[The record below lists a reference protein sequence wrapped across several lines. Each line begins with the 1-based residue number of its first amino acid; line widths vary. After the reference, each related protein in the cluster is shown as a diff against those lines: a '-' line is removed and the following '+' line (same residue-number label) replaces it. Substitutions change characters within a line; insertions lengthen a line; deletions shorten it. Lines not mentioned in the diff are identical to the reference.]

1 MLYNGVR
8 SDWLSYSMERTGD
21 NGYGIIMATTGFNQT
36 TSHLPGM
43 APSLPMSGAGKYA
56 EA

>member
-1 MLYNGVR
+1 
-8 SDWLSYSMERTGD
+8 MERTGD
-21 NGYGIIMATTGFNQT
+21 NGYGIIMATAGFSQT

-43 APSLPMSGAGKYA
+43 APSLLMSGAGKYA